1 MFVCRVYVLLLER
14 KNKADG
20 FVVHDVV
27 KKAESLVLGPH
38 GSKQIVLLVSNEYWK
53 TSAPFS
59 CELLCESHVVGPRHV
74 TD

>member
-1 MFVCRVYVLLLER
+1 VFVCRVYVLLLER

-38 GSKQIVLLVSNEYWK
+38 GGKQIVLLVSNEYWK
-53 TSAPFS
+53 TPAPSRVNS
-59 CELLCESHVVGPRHV
+59 CVNPMLWVRA
-74 TD
+74 T